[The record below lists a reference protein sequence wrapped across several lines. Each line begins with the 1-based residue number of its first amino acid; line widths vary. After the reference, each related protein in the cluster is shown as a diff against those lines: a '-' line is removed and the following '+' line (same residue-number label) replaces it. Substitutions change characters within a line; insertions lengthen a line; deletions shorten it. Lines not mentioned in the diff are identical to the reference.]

1 VRVAVYYNNHDV
13 RIEERPRPVA
23 GPGEMVIR
31 IETSGICGSDVMEW
45 YRVPKAPTVLG
56 HEFAGRVEEIGTGVT
71 RFHVGER
78 VMATHHVPCNACRY
92 CLTGR
97 ESVCD
102 TLRRTTIDPGGFSE
116 YARLP
121 ALNVDRGTFSLP
133 EEVGNEEATFVEPLA
148 CAVRGQRI
156 ARMGAGWSLAVLGS
170 GVAGILHIQLARAR
184 GARRIFATDVHP
196 FRLEAARRMGADRVL
211 DAREDVPEGIRKENG
226 GRLADLVVVCTGA
239 IPAITQAFRC
249 VDRGGTIL
257 LYAPPAP
264 GVTLPVPL
272 HDLWKDGITL
282 VHSYAAPPA
291 DLLTALDLIA
301 ARRVEVARLVTHR
314 FGLTEVGEAFRIVAA
329 GADSLKV
336 LLNPHP

>member
-1 VRVAVYYNNHDV
+1 MRVAVYYNNHDV
-13 RIEERPRPVA
+13 RVEERPRPIA

-31 IETSGICGSDVMEW
+31 IEASGICGSDVMEW
-45 YRVPKAPTVLG
+45 YRVPKAPMVLG
-56 HEFAGRVEEIGTGVT
+56 HEFAGRIEEIGTGVT

-102 TLRRTTIDPGGFSE
+102 TLRSTTIDPGGFSE

-133 EEVGNEEATFVEPLA
+133 EEVGYEEATFVEPLA
-148 CAVRGQRI
+148 CAVRGQRM

-239 IPAITQAFRC
+239 IPAMTQAFRC
-249 VDRGGTIL
+249 VDRGGAIL

-264 GVTLPVPL
+264 GVTIPVPL
-272 HDLWKDGITL
+272 HELWKDGITL

-301 ARRVEVARLVTHR
+301 ARRVDVTRLVTHR
-314 FGLTEVGEAFRIVAA
+314 FGLTDVGEAFRIVAE